1 MEFAISDKR
10 VRIRFGRGRSPQ
22 GPGLLGL
29 SEDGIRLG
37 ARLRASLTDSD
48 RTLLFTGTAEGD
60 GVTTVATLVARALAR
75 MNEGEILLV
84 DGNLRRPRL
93 HEIFEARPVPGLLDV
108 LAGTA
113 PLEASVRPSEIP
125 SLSYLPAGNTD
136 PDPVSLLTSTG
147 FAKLM
152 LDLRGLFRFILVDS
166 SPLLQFADT
175 ALIAPH
181 IDGVVVVV
189 AAGRRRR
196 GAVREVTQVV
206 GGLRAKLIGVVLSE
220 RSPRRFWPRPRTA
233 R

>member
-125 SLSYLPAGNTD
+125 SLSYLPAGTTD

-152 LDLRGLFRFILVDS
+152 LELRGLFRFILVDS

-175 ALIAPH
+175 ALIAPRT
-181 IDGVVVVV
+181 DGVVVVV
-189 AAGRRRR
+189 AGGRRRR
-196 GAVREVTQVV
+196 AAGRGGAQ
-206 GGLRAKLIGVVLSE
+206 GGGGG
-220 RSPRRFWPRPRTA
+220 
-233 R
+233 

>member
-1 MEFAISDKR
+1 MEFATPDKR
-10 VRIRFGRGRSPQ
+10 LGIWFSRGRSPQ
-22 GPGLLGL
+22 DPGLLRL
-29 SEDGIRLG
+29 SEDGLRLG

-60 GVTTVATLVARALAR
+60 GVTTVATRVACALSR

-93 HEIFEARPVPGLLDV
+93 HEIFDAMPVPGLFDV

-113 PLEASVRPSEIP
+113 TLDAAVRPTEIA
-125 SLSYLPAGNTD
+125 SLSYLPAGNTE
-136 PDPVSLLTSTG
+136 PDPASLLTSTG

-152 LDLRGLFRFILVDS
+152 LELRGLFRFIIVDS

-181 IDGVVVVV
+181 TDGVVVVV
-189 AAGRRRR
+189 AAGRRHR

-206 GGLRAKLIGVVLSE
+206 GGLRAKLIGVVLFE
-220 RSPRRFWPRPRTA
+220 RTKRRFWPRSRTS
-233 R
+233 

>member
-60 GVTTVATLVARALAR
+60 GVTTVATRVARALAR

-125 SLSYLPAGNTD
+125 SLSYLPAGTTD

-152 LDLRGLFRFILVDS
+152 LELRGLFRFILVDS

-175 ALIAPH
+175 ALIAPRT
-181 IDGVVVVV
+181 DGVVVVV

-206 GGLRAKLIGVVLSE
+206 GGLRAKLIGVVLFE
-220 RSPRRFWPRPRTA
+220 RSARRFWPRPRTS